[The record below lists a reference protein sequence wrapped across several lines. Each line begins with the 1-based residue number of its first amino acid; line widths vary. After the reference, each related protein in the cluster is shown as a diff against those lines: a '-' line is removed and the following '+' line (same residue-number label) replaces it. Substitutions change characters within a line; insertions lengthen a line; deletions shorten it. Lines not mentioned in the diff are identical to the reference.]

1 MAAYMWRRQL
11 GRERGLAGYRG
22 LRRRVDWGQLAMPLP
37 ARREAVVRSNRGAVA
52 PLGRGYIGEG
62 DCAFYVFASEHGRV
76 LPLYEYPDIR
86 GGHGMEGERHGLRDC
101 GQLIGRVGQAT

>member
-1 MAAYMWRRQL
+1 MWRRQL
-11 GRERGLAGYRG
+11 GREGGIAGYRG
-22 LRRRVDWGQLAMPLP
+22 LGRRVDWGQLALSLP
-37 ARREAVVRSNRGAVA
+37 ASREAVLLRGRGAVVA
-52 PLGRGYIGEG
+52 LGRSDVGEG

-86 GGHGMEGERHGLRDC
+86 GGHGMEGKRHGLRDC